1 MSDRYAKMTQ
11 DEFDETVRELA
22 REDGVGSLL
31 SIPGVWEH
39 VSEFYN
45 NAALERWEQEH
56 PEAEPDHIRE
66 SAMDE
71 ARETASEQQASD
83 DE

>member
-45 NAALERWEQEH
+45 NAALERWE
-56 PEAEPDHIRE
+56 
-66 SAMDE
+66 
-71 ARETASEQQASD
+71 
-83 DE
+83 